1 LGDGV
6 VCLEF
11 CSKMN
16 TIGSDVLR
24 AVSDSL
30 DMVSRS
36 FVGLVIANEGEN
48 FSAGAN
54 LMEVLGAARAA
65 QWDAIEAAV
74 RNFQNVNMRL
84 RYSDKPVVVAPHNMT
99 LGGACE
105 MAVHADLI
113 HASPE
118 LYMGFVET
126 GVGLIP
132 AAGGCKEM
140 VLRAADNAASDSDM
154 ALMPEV
160 RKAFELIALAKVSG
174 SALEARNMGLLRE
187 RDHFSMNPA
196 RRIEAAKQDVL
207 AMAREGYRPPVPRK
221 DIPVLGQP
229 GLASLKLGLHLMH
242 RAGYISDYDKIVGTQ
257 LARVLTGGCFLGVHR
272 VSEQH
277 LLDLEREAFLSLCGR
292 AETQQRMEHM
302 LKTGKPLRN

>member
-1 LGDGV
+1 
-6 VCLEF
+6 
-11 CSKMN
+11 
-16 TIGSDVLR
+16 
-24 AVSDSL
+24 
-30 DMVSRS
+30 MVSRS

-140 VLRAADNAASDSDM
+140 VLRAADNAAILAAQILALSDT
-154 ALMPEV
+154 
-160 RKAFELIALAKVSG
+160 ALAQRLKEFKEKMAAAV
-174 SALEARNMGLLRE
+174 
-187 RDHFSMNPA
+187 
-196 RRIEAAKQDVL
+196 IE
-207 AMAREGYRPPVPRK
+207 K
-221 DIPVLGQP
+221 DK
-229 GLASLKLGLHLMH
+229 KL
-242 RAGYISDYDKIVGTQ
+242 Q
-257 LARVLTGGCFLGVHR
+257 
-272 VSEQH
+272 SEVN
-277 LLDLEREAFLSLCGR
+277 EI
-292 AETQQRMEHM
+292 
-302 LKTGKPLRN
+302 